1 MKTKLI
7 LILLAL
13 NIVVVNA
20 QVDKKVKLKTNED
33 TLSYCIGVSIG
44 YSLKAQKIAGL
55 NPKLFG
61 KALDYVLKGDSIS
74 FSQERAETF
83 IRAYFTKIQ
92 EAKVSENSN
101 KANTFLAENKK
112 KPGVIELPS
121 GLQYKVITE
130 GNGPIPTDTSTVKTH
145 YKGTLVDGKVFD
157 SSYDRGEPAEFPVNG
172 VIAGWTEALKLMKT
186 GSKWML
192 FIPPQLAY
200 GEQGAG
206 GVIGPNEVLIFEL
219 ELLEIVPGVS
229 GGEGE

>member
-7 LILLAL
+7 LILFTFSVTIAS
-13 NIVVVNA
+13 A

-33 TLSYCIGVSIG
+33 SLSYCIGVSIG
-44 YSLKAQKIAGL
+44 YSLKAQKIAGI
-55 NPKLFG
+55 NPKLL
-61 KALDYVLKGDSIS
+61 ATAMEYVLKGDSIS
-74 FSQERAETF
+74 FSQEKAETF

-92 EAKVSENSN
+92 ETKGLESAN
-101 KANTFLAENKK
+101 KANIFLADNKK

-130 GNGPIPTDTSTVKTH
+130 GNGAVPNDSSTVKTH
-145 YKGTLVDGKVFD
+145 YKGTLIDGKVFD

-219 ELLEIVPGVS
+219 ELLEIVQGVS
-229 GGEGE
+229 EGEGE